1 MEKNP
6 EIKNVKYM
14 ICSLTEFRD
23 FETTKSYLKI
33 VGRSDGFVD
42 HPASL
47 VEKAD
52 NRRLPEDILL
62 E

>member
-1 MEKNP
+1 
-6 EIKNVKYM
+6 M

-23 FETTKSYLKI
+23 FESTKSYLKI
-33 VGRSDGFVD
+33 VGRSDGQFVD